1 MDKTLMQAVVILNDP
16 PYGSER
22 SYNGLRLA
30 ATLAKQDSNCSITIF
45 LMANAVS
52 CAKKGQKTP
61 DGYYNIERMLKRFTL
76 GAHRVLIVR
85 HLYGCAW
92 IDRRRSGR
100 GRSPQHDGRVGAG
113 DRDSRQGA
121 RVLGDGAERSR
132 C

>member
-1 MDKTLMQAVVILNDP
+1 MDKTLMQAVFILNDP

-76 GAHRVLIVR
+76 GTHRILLCGSCMDARGLAEAELVE
-85 HLYGCAW
+85 GAQ
-92 IDRRRSGR
+92 RSTMDEVA
-100 GRSPQHDGRVGAG
+100 QATVAADKVF
-113 DRDSRQGA
+113 
-121 RVLGDGAERSR
+121 VF
-132 C
+132 